1 MARFCSDTRGT
12 AAIEF
17 ALLAPV
23 LVALALGLAD
33 GVRRNLMLIDLDA
46 AAAAGAAFA
55 QAQGPD
61 AAAITAAMAAAT
73 NTAHVAHVE
82 ILACD
87 GKRAGCAGLPQ
98 GRYARV
104 IAEAELAS
112 LLDPAGDR
120 LLTATALVR
129 LP

>member
-1 MARFCSDTRGT
+1 MARLLSDTRGT

-17 ALLAPV
+17 ALLAPL

-46 AAAAGAAFA
+46 AAAAGAGFA

-73 NTAHVAHVE
+73 NRAHVAHVE

-87 GKRAGCAGLPQ
+87 GKRAGYAGLPA

-104 IAEAELAS
+104 TAAAELPS
-112 LLDPAGDR
+112 LLDPAGNR
-120 LLTATALVR
+120 QLTATALVR